1 MAKFL
6 QKENLNRQ
14 KVPMVA
20 KDVKQLELTNQWWEY
35 IGTTILENYLAL
47 STKADDMHTETL
59 EYYSMIYIPNRNA
72 CIGPLKYCQNICS
85 GTICESSKTKLYK
98 GPSTSKWINKLWCI
112 ETMEFYTAMRMKD
125 PLLHAN
131 VMSQKQ

>member
-59 EYYSMIYIPNRNA
+59 EYYSMIYTQQKRMHR
-72 CIGPLKYCQNICS
+72 
-85 GTICESSKTKLYK
+85 TIKILPEYL
-98 GPSTSKWINKLWCI
+98 
-112 ETMEFYTAMRMKD
+112 
-125 PLLHAN
+125 
-131 VMSQKQ
+131 